1 MSTLNLSPIRAPWQ
15 RLPRAAAMLLLCGA
29 VNVHAEEVRIGGTG
43 AALGT
48 MQMLAEAYAKSQ
60 PQTRI
65 TVLPSMGSSGG
76 IKAVLSGAIQLGLS
90 SRPLA
95 EAEVQG
101 GATGFEYGRTPLVFA
116 TASTNKT
123 LGLSTQNLVDMYA
136 AKTEQW
142 PDGSKVRLVLRPV
155 GDSDSELIKALSPE
169 MREAQGAAEQ
179 RKGMSFAVTDQD
191 AANSIEKVPG
201 ALGPSTL
208 AQILSEKRQIKALRL
223 NGVVPDAG
231 SIASGSYPLQKR
243 LWLINGPKTPAAAQS
258 FVSFVQSAD
267 GRAILVQTG
276 HWVK

>member
-15 RLPRAAAMLLLCGA
+15 RLPRAAALLLLCGA